1 MPIHT
6 IAEHLSGVDSKK
18 LTTAVAVAIGA
29 FAVKVYS
36 GGKKSVWERE
46 WGGKLIIIAV
56 SSMYLSELTCRRRPS
71 RQRSPSC
78 TSYCTFPRRR
88 RSFTFLRSPARSR
101 SRS

>member
-6 IAEHLSGVDSKK
+6 IAEKLSHVDTKK
-18 LTTAVAVAIGA
+18 LSTAVAVGVGA
-29 FAVKVYS
+29 LALKVYS

-56 SSMYLSELTCRRRPS
+56 SSIYLSELTSRRRLS

-78 TSYCTFPRRR
+78 TSCCTCLRRR
-88 RSFTFLRSPARSR
+88 RFSTCRRSRVRSR